1 MLKSGGCGLAG
12 ERQRQRA
19 AAAASCRRAT
29 AASLWSAVSLRKAR
43 LCEWRLPARSA
54 VLCVCFGSAV
64 SRAVERGWLCCVR
77 CVIHAAVL
85 CGCVSCAV
93 GYPAVLC
100 VCCDKASYK
109 GACVLPSD
117 CRWGSRFPRG
127 GHGGQRGPWRQ
138 KGGPWARCVLAVG
151 RRLHVLRFGAINRR
165 PQRTKIG
172 LPGFVPPCAA
182 ARRYTSPGTKTG
194 EAELSPVKLAE
205 VGEEAFG
212 ARAEVIDQAGRRDR
226 ERRPRRGQGEGGTCG
241 WRRRRLQDQ

>member
-1 MLKSGGCGLAG
+1 MRESGSSGGLGCRREGGGGILLKSGGCGLAG

-64 SRAVERGWLCCVR
+64 SCAVERGWLCCVR

-100 VCCDKASYK
+100 VCCNKASYK

-117 CRWGSRFPRG
+117 CRWGSRFSK
-127 GHGGQRGPWRQ
+127 GPMAA
-138 KGGPWARCVLAVG
+138 KGALVPAV
-151 RRLHVLRFGAINRR
+151 
-165 PQRTKIG
+165 
-172 LPGFVPPCAA
+172 C
-182 ARRYTSPGTKTG
+182 
-194 EAELSPVKLAE
+194 
-205 VGEEAFG
+205 
-212 ARAEVIDQAGRRDR
+212 
-226 ERRPRRGQGEGGTCG
+226 
-241 WRRRRLQDQ
+241 